1 MSEIPAYTW
10 QLGPCVSNKL
20 YILKHQ
26 TKKAYILVFQTG
38 KQDEVAAEKSHPEK
52 QNE

>member
-38 KQDEVAAEKSHPEK
+38 KQDEVAAEMSHPEK

>member
-1 MSEIPAYTW
+1 MSEIPAYTC
-10 QLGPCVSNKL
+10 QLGPGVSNKL

-38 KQDEVAAEKSHPEK
+38 KQDIVAVETSLPER